1 MSVFLG
7 AVKSNASLINKI
19 KILISQYPTMDE
31 VAFDNKMNKITA
43 EVEKKV
49 NFTYIDEGYMIN
61 ATLPEILRYY
71 IKKLK

>member
-7 AVKSNASLINKI
+7 ATKSNASLINRI
-19 KILISQYPTMDE
+19 KILISQYPKMDE

-49 NFTYIDEGYMIN
+49 NFTSIDEGYMIK